1 MKEETKKL
9 LEAKN
14 IQQKAVAIYLEEQIH
29 KGNEVLEENIINSS
43 HSIMDCFDYI
53 TDQAR
58 KHAVKGSFCDPT
70 GVQVFAWAEEYYSG
84 AYKEVDAKKAAK
96 KAKAAATAKAAPVK
110 HDTISVL
117 RAVKPAPKNKEAE
130 QLSLF

>member
-1 MKEETKKL
+1 MREETKKL
-9 LEAKN
+9 LSASN
-14 IQQKAVAIYLEEQIH
+14 IQQKAVALYLEEQIH
-29 KGNEVLEENIINSS
+29 KGKVLEENIINSS
-43 HSIMDCFDYI
+43 HSIKDCFDYI

-84 AYKEVDAKKAAK
+84 AYKKVDEKAAK
-96 KAKAAATAKAAPVK
+96 KAKAAATAKTAPVPVK
-110 HDTISVL
+110 HDTVL
-117 RAVKPAPKNKEAE
+117 HAVKPAPKNKEAE

>member
-1 MKEETKKL
+1 MREKTKKL
-9 LEAKN
+9 LSASN
-14 IQQKAVAIYLEEQIH
+14 IQQKAVALYLEEQIH

-43 HSIMDCFDYI
+43 HSIKDCFDYI

-58 KHAVKGSFCDPT
+58 EHAVKGSFCDPT

-84 AYKEVDAKKAAK
+84 AYKKVDEKAAK
-96 KAKAAATAKAAPVK
+96 KAKAAATAKTAPVK
-110 HDTISVL
+110 HDTISAL
-117 RAVKPAPKNKEAE
+117 HAVKPAPKNKEAE